1 MVDIQDT
8 QLLKQL
14 PCHQV
19 VTVLA
24 DLFEPVFS
32 KSFATTEADHS
43 ANGSQD
49 NNAWSRPTKASGKAS
64 LSKLPLDTKS
74 DREDEIE
81 TDFTGQK
88 FDRSAGSLNETYIKY
103 LEDQLTAEQEKNRDL
118 EERVA
123 TQNTD
128 LLMEPLTESE
138 IGPPDTGLDEYCIVE
153 SQGVNSP
160 THELSEVLNIDAS
173 PKADQ
178 RFSDSRLRRLESSG
192 DGAIILDNHEAD
204 HLEILQPPKNHIH
217 ASIQGCRDFL
227 EFGLRLRGP
236 TGLAPVAGVARDRPS
251 SHGTSIFKHCTLRA
265 NTAHS
270 PKPSTFAAKAAH

>member
-128 LLMEPLTESE
+128 LRKNQQEIDGLRWDIDRYMKNLLDKETPSEPMSTS
-138 IGPPDTGLDEYCIVE
+138 
-153 SQGVNSP
+153 
-160 THELSEVLNIDAS
+160 A
-173 PKADQ
+173 
-178 RFSDSRLRRLESSG
+178 ESSG
-192 DGAIILDNHEAD
+192 CLPLFA
-204 HLEILQPPKNHIH
+204 
-217 ASIQGCRDFL
+217 
-227 EFGLRLRGP
+227 FGR
-236 TGLAPVAGVARDRPS
+236 S
-251 SHGTSIFKHCTLRA
+251 
-265 NTAHS
+265 
-270 PKPSTFAAKAAH
+270 